1 MNTTQNILI
10 TGGTGLVGRRLTTLL
25 QTKGYNVSYLSRK
38 KSKNAEL
45 TLYQWDIENG
55 KIDAEAFTN
64 THVIVN
70 LAGAGVA
77 DKYWTESYKQE
88 IYDSRVKA
96 TNLLFEYLK
105 KIPHQVHTF
114 IGASAIGIYGT
125 DTQDKWVDEQSP
137 LGHDFLAQVVKDWEI
152 STDQMNSLNIRT
164 IKVRIGIVLAK
175 EGGAL
180 PKLTLPVKL
189 FAGAAIASGK
199 QYISWIHIDDLC
211 QMIIYMIENQQC
223 KGTYNAVAPNPATNA
238 VITQTIGKVLQRPIF
253 LPNVPAFV
261 LKMGMGGMAS
271 TVIGGNRVK
280 ADKLQATGFR
290 FAYPDLRPA
299 LENLLLDKPA

>member
-1 MNTTQNILI
+1 
-10 TGGTGLVGRRLTTLL
+10 
-25 QTKGYNVSYLSRK
+25 LSRK
-38 KSKNAEL
+38 RGKNGEV
-45 TLYQWDIENG
+45 TLYQWDIANG
-55 KIDAEAFTN
+55 KIDVEAFTN

-70 LAGAGVA
+70 LAGASVA

-105 KIPHQVHTF
+105 KIPNQINTF
-114 IGASAIGIYGT
+114 IGASAIGVYGA
-125 DTQDKWVDEQSP
+125 DTQAQWVDEQSP

-152 STDQMNSLNIRT
+152 STDQMNTLNIRT
-164 IKVRIGIVLAK
+164 VKVRIGIVLAK

-189 FAGAAIASGK
+189 FVGAAIGSGT
-199 QYISWIHIDDLC
+199 QYISWIHVDDLC

-223 KGTYNAVAPNPATNA
+223 KGTYNAVAPQPATNA
-238 VITQTIGKVLQRPIF
+238 ALTQAIGKVLHRPVF

-261 LKMGMGGMAS
+261 LKMGMGGMANS
-271 TVIGGNRVK
+271 VIGGNRLK
-280 ADKLQATGFR
+280 ADKIQTTGFR
-290 FAYPDLRPA
+290 FAYPDLIPT
-299 LENLLLDKPA
+299 LENLLLDK

>member
-25 QTKGYNVSYLSRK
+25 EAKGYNVSYLSRK
-38 KSKNAEL
+38 KGKNGEV
-45 TLYQWDIENG
+45 TLHQWDIENG
-55 KIDAEAFTN
+55 KIDAEALRN
-64 THVIVN
+64 THIIVN

-96 TNLLFEYLK
+96 TNLLFDYLK
-105 KIPHQVHTF
+105 KTPNQVHTF
-114 IGASAIGIYGT
+114 IGASAIGIYGM
-125 DTQDKWVDEQSP
+125 DTQAQWVDEQSP

-152 STDQMNSLNIRT
+152 STDQMNTLNIRT
-164 IKVRIGIVLAK
+164 VKVRIGIVLAK

-189 FAGAAIASGK
+189 FVGAGIGSGE

-223 KGTYNAVAPNPATNA
+223 KGVYNAVAPNPATNIA
-238 VITQTIGKVLQRPIF
+238 LTKAIGKVLHKPVF
-253 LPNVPAFV
+253 FPNVPAFV
-261 LKMGMGGMAS
+261 LKLGMGGMADS
-271 TVIGGNRVK
+271 ILGGNRVK
-280 ADKLQATGFR
+280 ADKIQTAGFR
-290 FAYPDLRPA
+290 FAYTDLLPT
-299 LENLLLDKPA
+299 LESLLAKQER